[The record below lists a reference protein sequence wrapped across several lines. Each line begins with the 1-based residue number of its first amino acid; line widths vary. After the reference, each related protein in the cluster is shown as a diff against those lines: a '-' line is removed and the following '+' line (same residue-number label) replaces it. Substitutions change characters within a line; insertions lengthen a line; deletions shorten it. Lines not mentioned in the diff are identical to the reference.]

1 MATSSSLD
9 ATAYKGLAYSGAPP
23 GEMPVTNAF
32 EFTFSN
38 PFQNE
43 NAFTPAA
50 HRVPRVKS
58 DQEIFVDD
66 KTGRSLT
73 FGQIQRDAQSVAA
86 GLLGLGLDPNDIHKL
101 PPTAS
106 CPQGPEIAPVV
117 LIQLPNCLPFA
128 PILLGIFASG
138 LTATL
143 VSPALTADEISWIL
157 QNARPRVIITAVSC
171 LAAMKSALAKQ
182 EDRDFFSSVP
192 IYTVDPAT
200 EPYPSQEPAG
210 PGSWRALL
218 WSAPYKAPFPFP
230 DSASV
235 ARTAVIL
242 WSSGTS
248 GRSKGV
254 LLSHHALNFASASL
268 WHDADYY
275 PASGPQ
281 KWLGYVPFY
290 HVFGL
295 CNVLL
300 LGITAGATVYVMQ
313 SFNLKTMLEGVR
325 KYKVTYLH
333 MAPPVAVMLAKAPVV
348 DEYTTKDKDGK
359 HGFSSVVGAVTGG
372 APLGHEV
379 VVQVYERC
387 GFRIRLGYGLSETCS
402 TALQRGLTAQEM
414 HAQAGDTGRP
424 HWGVEVLISS
434 GEGYATKAGEKTK
447 AAKIDQEGEVLVRA
461 AGLLSAY
468 MPVGLFS
475 GTKPDMSVTE
485 EALTADGWFRTGD
498 VGALCK
504 EGRVRITDRL
514 KELIKVRAYQVAPA
528 ELEAVLCSSEAVGD
542 AGVIGIYDKDEA
554 TEWPRAFVVP
564 RSGKEN
570 MSRADLEK
578 LAVQLKEL
586 VEKRTAKY
594 KWLVGGIVFIDQ
606 VPKSPSGK
614 ILRRVLKS
622 GGKESQGI
630 EVKLYEKK
638 RRPAKL

>member
-1 MATSSSLD
+1 MALNT
-9 ATAYKGLAYSGAPP
+9 YKGLAYSGGPP
-23 GEMPVTNAF
+23 GELPFANAF
-32 EFTFSN
+32 SYVFSQ
-38 PFQNE
+38 PFQKE
-43 NAFTPAA
+43 NAFTPASQL
-50 HRVPRVKS
+50 VPRIKS
-58 DQEIFVDD
+58 SQPIFVDD
-66 KTGRSLT
+66 KTGRELT
-73 FGQIQRDAQSVAA
+73 FGQIQKDALCIAA
-86 GLLGLGLDPNDIHKL
+86 GLLSLNLNPSDIHKL
-101 PPTAS
+101 PPTPA

-128 PILLGIFASG
+128 PILLGTFAAG

-143 VSPALTADEISWIL
+143 ASPALTADEIAWIL
-157 QNARPRVIITAVSC
+157 QNAKPKVIITAAAC
-171 LAAMKSALAKQ
+171 LDAMKAALAKQ
-182 EDRDFFSSVP
+182 EDKEYFSSVP
-192 IYTVDPAT
+192 VYTVDPAT
-200 EPYPSQEPAG
+200 EVYPSSAPAG
-210 PGSWRALL
+210 VNSWRALL
-218 WSAPYKAPFPFP
+218 WSAPYRGTPFKPE
-230 DSASV
+230 SAA

-254 LLSHHALNFASASL
+254 LLSHHAINFASASL

-275 PASGPQ
+275 PVSGAQ
-281 KWLGYVPFY
+281 RWLGYVPFY

-300 LGITAGATVYVMQ
+300 LGLTTGSTVYVMQ
-313 SFNLKTMLEGVR
+313 SFNLKTMLEGVK
-325 KYKVTYLH
+325 KYRVTYLH

-348 DEYTTKDKDGK
+348 DEYTAKDKDGK
-359 HGFSSVVGAVTGG
+359 HGFSSVVGGVTGG

-387 GFRIRLGYGLSETCS
+387 GFRVRLGYGLSETCS
-402 TALQRGLTAQEM
+402 TSLQRGLGAADM
-414 HAQAGDTGRP
+414 HAQAGDTGLP
-424 HWGVEVLISS
+424 HYGVEILISA
-434 GEGYATKAGEKTK
+434 GEGYATKEGEITK
-447 AAKIDQEGEVLVRA
+447 AAGIDVEGEVLVRA
-461 AGLLSAY
+461 PGLLSSY
-468 MPVGLFS
+468 LPVGVFS
-475 GTKPDMSVTE
+475 GVKPDMSVTE

-504 EGRVRITDRL
+504 EGRLRITDRL

-542 AGVIGIYDKDEA
+542 AGVVGIYDKDEA

-570 MSRADLEK
+570 MSRAELEK

-594 KWLVGGIVFIDQ
+594 KWLIGGIVFIDQ

-630 EVKLYEKK
+630 EIKLYEKK
-638 RRPAKL
+638 KRPSKL